1 MRACAD
7 VGFWPRVVQE
17 AQDTYT
23 VVALVAAAVG
33 VALLPASAEW
43 LHFEGVAFRPVT
55 GADVRVPVALTW
67 RPADESPILAG
78 FLAVAGAIL
87 P

>member
-1 MRACAD
+1 
-7 VGFWPRVVQE
+7 VVQE

-43 LHFEGVAFRPVT
+43 LQFEGVAFRPVT
-55 GADVRVPVALTW
+55 GADVRVPVALVW
-67 RPADESPILAG
+67 RPDDESRILSG
-78 FLAVAGAIL
+78 FLEVAAELL